1 MLLEVDVH
9 SAVTLSR
16 RELGEGWRW
25 RTESECKATAL
36 SREICLQ
43 SFQILTSVGPVNH
56 H

>member
-1 MLLEVDVH
+1 MLLDEVNVNV
-9 SAVTLSR
+9 SFSL
-16 RELGEGWRW
+16 RELEEGWR
-25 RTESECKATAL
+25 TDSQCKAAAL